1 MRADPFAP
9 AEAAPDGAAVVA
21 RAGGPEQAATGASII
36 GRALAAAGATH
47 AFGIPGGEVL
57 ALIDGLA
64 GAGIEFVLARHENA
78 AGFMAEGLWHAT
90 GALPVLVA
98 TLGPG
103 VANAVNVV
111 ANAGQD
117 RVPLVFL
124 TGCVDAELARSYTHQ
139 VFDHQAVLRP
149 LVKASCRAEAG
160 SVGATLAAATALA
173 RDGQFGPVHVDVPI
187 GAAEGRAAEEPPA
200 GRDAAP
206 AAGPSEAGLRAA
218 AQALGGAERL
228 LVIAGV
234 DAVNAAAGPVVAAF
248 CRAQGAPLITTYK
261 AKGLLDEADPAALG
275 GAGLSPKA
283 DALLAPLIAAADAL
297 LLVGYDP
304 IEMRAGWRHPWPV
317 GKTVVEIA
325 PAPRTHGMH
334 AASHTLLGPVAETL
348 ERLAAAT
355 RTGARWGDGAPA
367 RARAALAAAFG
378 PSDWGPAAIF
388 HALRAVLP
396 PETVATADSG
406 AHRIL
411 FSQIWRCAAP
421 RGLLQSS
428 GLCTMGCALPLA
440 IGHRLGRDAP
450 VLAVVGDAG
459 LEMGL
464 GELATL
470 RDLRLPVLVVTLVDG
485 SLALIEMKQ
494 RAAAR
499 AERGVSIGVSDLPGV
514 ARALGGWGAWIDE
527 IEALRREAAAA
538 MTRPG
543 LTLLACRIGPRAYD
557 GAF

>member
-1 MRADPFAP
+1 MRALTDEISA
-9 AEAAPDGAAVVA
+9 DCT
-21 RAGGPEQAATGASII
+21 ATGADAI
-36 GRALAAAGATH
+36 GRALAEAGATH

-111 ANAGQD
+111 ANAWQD
-117 RVPLVFL
+117 RVPLIFL
-124 TGCVDAELARSYTHQ
+124 TGCVDGALARSYTHQ

-149 LVKASCRAEAG
+149 VVKASLRAEAG
-160 SVGATLAAATALA
+160 SATATIAEAIAVAL
-173 RDGQFGPVHVDVPI
+173 DGQLGPVHVDVPI
-187 GAAEGRAAEEPPA
+187 GVAEN
-200 GRDAAP
+200 
-206 AAGPSEAGLRAA
+206 AAGCPPSWPGGGAA
-218 AQALGGAERL
+218 SPAPTDDEIATAADVLSRAERL

-234 DAVNAAAGPVVAAF
+234 DAVNAGAGADVAAF
-248 CRAQGAPLITTYK
+248 CGAQGAPLITTYK
-261 AKGLLDEADPAALG
+261 AKGLIDETDPLALG

-283 DALLAPLIAAADAL
+283 DAILGPLIAAADAI

-304 IEMRAGWRHPWPV
+304 IEMRVGWRNPWPAD
-317 GKTVVEIA
+317 KAVVEIA
-325 PAPRTHGMH
+325 PAPRRHGMH
-334 AASHTLLGPVAETL
+334 AVRHGLEGPVRPTL
-348 ERLAAAT
+348 RRLARVVAQ
-355 RTGARWGDGAPA
+355 RPRWRDGAPA
-367 RARAALAAAFG
+367 AARAALAAAFA
-378 PSDWGPAAIF
+378 PKDWGPAAIF
-388 HALRAVLP
+388 HALRELLP

-411 FSQIWRCAAP
+411 FSQIWRCSAP

-440 IGHRLGRDAP
+440 IGHRLGRAVP
-450 VLAVVGDAG
+450 TLAVIGDAG

-470 RDLRLPVLVVTLVDG
+470 RDLGLPVLVVVLVDG

-494 RAAAR
+494 RVAGR
-499 AERGVSIGVSDLPGV
+499 TERGVGIGVSDLPAV
-514 ARALGGWGAWIDE
+514 AAALGGAGAWVDGPDG
-527 IEALRREAAAA
+527 LRREVAAAS
-538 MTRPG
+538 TRPG
-543 LTLLACRIGPRAYD
+543 LSLLACRIGARADD